1 MRTHSWANFVFQCP
15 CWGVIVTGKDRGPLR
30 KDNTDIWEPHPFNKR
45 GVLILWARNCKQLI

>member
-1 MRTHSWANFVFQCP
+1 
-15 CWGVIVTGKDRGPLR
+15 VIVTGKDRGPLR